1 MPSVILY
8 EENPLDRLQ
17 CDLITISDALKEDH
31 SPYNYILTVI
41 DHHSKKTWAKLLKNK
56 KAETVAEI
64 MDKLFQKMFT
74 VKGGYPLLL
83 HCDNGGEF
91 RNEHLQNVCTFKGIR
106 MLHGAPYHSQSQ
118 GLIERFNRTI

>member
-31 SPYNYILTVI
+31 SPYNYVLTVI
-41 DHHSKKTWAKLLKNK
+41 DHHSKKAWAKLLKNK

-64 MDKLFQKMFT
+64 MDKLFQKMFS
-74 VKGGYPLLL
+74 VKNGYP
-83 HCDNGGEF
+83 
-91 RNEHLQNVCTFKGIR
+91 
-106 MLHGAPYHSQSQ
+106 
-118 GLIERFNRTI
+118 

>member
-1 MPSVILY
+1 MKKSIKKMPSVILF

-41 DHHSKKTWAKLLKNK
+41 DHHSKKAWAKLLKNK
-56 KAETVAEI
+56 KAQTVAII
-64 MDKLFQKMFT
+64 MDKLFQKMFSWRES
-74 VKGGYPLLL
+74 YPLLL

-106 MLHGAPYHSQSQ
+106 MLHGAPYHS
-118 GLIERFNRTI
+118 